1 MSTLKVNSIQNTSG
15 VDLLTPIESGRA
27 KAWVHFRQD
36 ATTSGGTLNPIRES
50 FNVTS
55 VTDVSTGISQINF
68 TNNFTPIPPSSNQL
82 RAGYAAVANGALDR
96 FSNTEINTIILD
108 TINVGTL
115 DVLCYRLQSS
125 AAVLRDFEIVSVA
138 IFSE

>member
-36 ATTSGGTLNPIRES
+36 ATTGGGTLHPIRES

-55 VTDVSTGISQINF
+55 ITDQGTGLSQIDFVTDFDPITG
-68 TNNFTPIPPSSNQL
+68 SNI

-96 FSNTEINTIILD
+96 FENTEINTIILQD
-108 TINVGTL
+108 INVGTL
-115 DVLCYRLQSS
+115 DVKCFRLQSN

>member
-36 ATTSGGTLNPIRES
+36 ATTGGGTLHPIRES

-55 VTDVSTGISQINF
+55 ITDQGTGLSQINF

-82 RAGYAAVANGALDR
+82 RAGYAAVASGANDR

-108 TINVGTL
+108 NINVST
-115 DVLCYRLQSS
+115 VNVKSFRLMSN
-125 AAVLRDFEIVSVA
+125 AATLRDFEIVSVA